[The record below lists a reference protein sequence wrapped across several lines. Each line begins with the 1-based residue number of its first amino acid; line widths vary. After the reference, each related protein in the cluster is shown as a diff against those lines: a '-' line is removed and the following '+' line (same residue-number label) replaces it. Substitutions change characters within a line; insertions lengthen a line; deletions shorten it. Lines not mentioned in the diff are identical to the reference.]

1 MRFACVVLF
10 LVLTQS
16 AHAQQEGPKITL
28 ACNGTSR
35 STATAELKLDPVTN
49 IYIDVNA
56 GNQTVSFGDNVLL
69 ITATTVLLVRF
80 SSPSAQGRPTISG
93 RIDRITKSV
102 EIDWMYEDVS
112 KNTHWELGCL
122 PYPLWLN

>member
-1 MRFACVVLF
+1 MRLACAVLF
-10 LVLTQS
+10 LALTQS
-16 AHAQQEGPKITL
+16 ARAQQDGRNVTL

-35 STATAELKLDPVTN
+35 STATTELKLDPVTN

-56 GNQTVSFGDNVLL
+56 GNQTVSFGDNVLP
-69 ITATTVLLVRF
+69 ITATTVLVISF

-102 EIDWMYEDVS
+102 EIDWVYEDVS
-112 KNTHWELGCL
+112 NNTHWELACL
-122 PYPLWLN
+122 PYPLRLN